1 MKPPLRLGNGF
12 TANSNPWDGSGSI
25 WGSSSNPATFVD
37 GAADLELRSGKRE
50 RCFLSPPCP
59 LMLFQAPF
67 PTLMEVLT
75 TFEAELA
82 LALCCLP
89 RSQTTGMVGRISLG
103 VQQRMAHH
111 PPYLGHKDKHSRQ
124 STFAT
129 ESTKQARP
137 THSRMAA
144 THHLCSPLI
153 NIIISMPRT
162 TPLKTPL
169 GSRRAYLNRGT

>member
-1 MKPPLRLGNGF
+1 MALR
-12 TANSNPWDGSGSI
+12 I
-25 WGSSSNPATFVD
+25 WNCVVVSESVAS
-37 GAADLELRSGKRE
+37 
-50 RCFLSPPCP
+50 CPPCP

-67 PTLMEVLT
+67 PILMEVLT

-89 RSQTTGMVGRISLG
+89 RSQTTGMVGRICLG

-137 THSRMAA
+137 TH
-144 THHLCSPLI
+144 HIYSPLI
-153 NIIISMPRT
+153 NIVISM
-162 TPLKTPL
+162 
-169 GSRRAYLNRGT
+169 SR